1 MAANSL
7 KFKQR
12 ILTLNRVVIDTFD
25 DYRWQELGILTNEL
39 PMIENHRYLLRSLRW
54 GDDDYSG
61 HSLRT
66 LRKIV
71 GDDDTVLNSIE
82 EFVGVEEWL
91 KKEEPD
97 TWRAMYGNNTSPEL
111 EVIEEVAT
119 RLDIWELNRHA
130 GRIRRGLREDPE
142 QAIGSSKELLET
154 VFKSIVSVEGEKA
167 NQETTALVKEA
178 WQKLDLDAD
187 GVLQGAPGR
196 ETIRRTLSNLGQI
209 VQGVSE
215 VRNLYGTGHGRYK
228 SKELEI
234 VHARLV
240 VNAAITLATYLLE
253 VSENVLNDVQ
263 KDSSDNATQDEGLPW

>member
-1 MAANSL
+1 MVANGLTSE
-7 KFKQR
+7 QR
-12 ILTLNRVVIDTFD
+12 ILTLSRVVIDTFD
-25 DYRWQELGILTNEL
+25 DFRWQELGILTKNL
-39 PMIENHRYLLRSLRW
+39 PMIENHPRLRRSLRF

-61 HSLRT
+61 HCLRV
-66 LRKIV
+66 LRNIV
-71 GDDDTVLNSIE
+71 GDDDAVLNSIE
-82 EFVGVEEWL
+82 EFAGVEEWL
-91 KKEEPD
+91 KKKEPD

-111 EVIEEVAT
+111 EVIEEAAT
-119 RLDIWELNRHA
+119 RLDILELDRHA
-130 GRIRRGLREDPE
+130 GRIRRGLRDDPE

-178 WQKLDLDAD
+178 WQKLDLDGD

-196 ETIRRTLSNLGQI
+196 ETIKRTLSNLGQI

-253 VSENVLNDVQ
+253 VSENVVNDVQ
-263 KDSSDNATQDEGLPW
+263 KDSCDNTIQDEELPW